1 MDKKKI
7 GEIAEKAVERA
18 MIMKGY
24 QFLTRNYSIHNIG
37 ELDIVFLSKHEVV
50 IVEVRSRR
58 ESHYYPSPLDSVD
71 RRKQNKIYR
80 TTKYLIDRYNLYDKN
95 ISFLVGCVTLT
106 DDYLIQNVE
115 LIPFQWNLIV
125 RLLQITYNNFW
136 NRAQFR
142 DNCNSKNYK
151 SHFAWRKYEIIYWNV
166 SSST

>member
-1 MDKKKI
+1 VDKKKI

-95 ISFLVGCVTLT
+95 ISFLVGYVTLT
-106 DDYLIQNVE
+106 DDHLIQNVE
-115 LIPFQWNLIV
+115 LIPFQ
-125 RLLQITYNNFW
+125 
-136 NRAQFR
+136 
-142 DNCNSKNYK
+142 
-151 SHFAWRKYEIIYWNV
+151 
-166 SSST
+166 

>member
-1 MDKKKI
+1 MNHPKRRTCFRI
-7 GEIAEKAVERA
+7 RQIFEVITNLNRTQLPF
-18 MIMKGY
+18 IY

-95 ISFLVGCVTLT
+95 ISFLVGYVTLT
-106 DDYLIQNVE
+106 DDYYIQNVE
-115 LIPFQWNLIV
+115 LIPFQ
-125 RLLQITYNNFW
+125 
-136 NRAQFR
+136 
-142 DNCNSKNYK
+142 
-151 SHFAWRKYEIIYWNV
+151 
-166 SSST
+166 